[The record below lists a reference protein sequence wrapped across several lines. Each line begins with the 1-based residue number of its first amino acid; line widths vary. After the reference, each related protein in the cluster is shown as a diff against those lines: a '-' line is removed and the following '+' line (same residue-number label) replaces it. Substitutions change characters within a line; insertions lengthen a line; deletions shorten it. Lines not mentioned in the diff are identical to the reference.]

1 MGGRGD
7 EDLRWG
13 ESRNSSPVPSA
24 ALTGRQPLSRNP
36 DGQAQQRRS
45 ATWLADLLGKSLT
58 SLAGLSR
65 PPKKMRF
72 FFPASAPA
80 SHPMGFFGGRRI
92 DLCAICGG
100 RIVEKVQV
108 DTDGAVSEGRDGGE
122 KD

>member
-1 MGGRGD
+1 M
-7 EDLRWG
+7 
-13 ESRNSSPVPSA
+13 A
-24 ALTGRQPLSRNP
+24 
-36 DGQAQQRRS
+36 RRS
-45 ATWLADLLGKSLT
+45 ARQIADIPGRLVTAS
-58 SLAGLSR
+58 
-65 PPKKMRF
+65 KKNEI